1 MMQNNNVD
9 LITRLV
15 IRIILAFIQAC
26 WRELNP
32 IVVKLRAEGNIP
44 EEPELVN
51 IFNWL
56 GVHIYLEKVDKVW
69 WIRITASEGI
79 VISAK
84 LTNGTYALNRK
95 VCDALYVD
103 MHKRFKDQEECD
115 KSARRN
121 CVDHLVS
128 NLVIPV
134 FGLID
139 RLKGTTREIEL
150 DKPFEEFSSI
160 LSFTFHGVQTVT
172 SKYKGLVYI
181 RLNHP
186 VSDDPIYQMFAKWSG
201 ETSVKVDGMAA
212 QALPYIERECNTRMA
227 EMTKCIRNS

>member
-1 MMQNNNVD
+1 MQNNNVD

-51 IFNWL
+51 MFNWL

-69 WIRITASEGI
+69 WIRITESEGI

-84 LTNGTYALNRK
+84 LTNGTYALNRS

-103 MHKRFKDQEECD
+103 MHKQFKEQEEGD
-115 KSARRN
+115 KHARRN

-128 NLVIPV
+128 NLTPPS
-134 FGLID
+134 FKLID
-139 RLKGTTREIEL
+139 RLKGVELKKIIE
-150 DKPFEEFSSI
+150 KPFEEFSSM
-160 LSFTFHGVQTVT
+160 LFFVFDGKQTIT
-172 SKYKGLVYI
+172 GKYDGFVYI
-181 RLNHP
+181 KLNHP
-186 VSDDPIYQMFAKWSG
+186 VSDEIIYQLFANWVG
-201 ETSVKVDGMAA
+201 EPSVKVKGLFE
-212 QALPYIERECNTRMA
+212 QSLPYIETACNTYMA
-227 EMTKCIRNS
+227 ALTKCSRTV